1 MEALSNSVFVS
12 KFSETFS
19 VLHSIKTP
27 NQRSGSLKIND
38 GFSNSSSWTCGPR
51 VLALAREISG
61 EGEEEKRFE
70 NGFDLVS
77 EGSVSLNEDNSDHN
91 QSCEKDG
98 DTASKIVTPLTI
110 TYGSGTGGGSRAG
123 LFRTPISGGVQSAT
137 SAHGLPRP
145 ALAVRNL
152 MEQARFAHLCTV
164 MSRMHHRRE
173 GYPFG
178 SLVDFA
184 PDSMGHPI
192 FSFSPLAIHTRN
204 LLADPRCT
212 LVVQIPGWSGL
223 SNARVTIFGDVY
235 PLLEDQQEWA
245 HKQYM
250 AKHQQGPSQ
259 QWGNFYYFR
268 MQNISDIYF
277 IGGFGTVAW
286 VDVKEYETLQPD
298 RIAVDGGEQ
307 NLKELNAIFSKPLKE
322 LLSMENEV
330 DDAALISIDSKGTDI
345 RVRQGAQVPLPCNA
359 IPIIGLPSVGS
370 VIFMLFPPL
379 VCSSTYRGYH
389 LKKAVWLK
397 RWRKPRQLCGNY

>member
-1 MEALSNSVFVS
+1 MEALANSVFIPNL
-12 KFSETFS
+12 SEPYP
-19 VLHSIKTP
+19 VLNNQSSSIRTSNK
-27 NQRSGSLKIND
+27 RIGSLKITENSTFLRLRTQALPSEASGCSEPED
-38 GFSNSSSWTCGPR
+38 GKPLN
-51 VLALAREISG
+51 
-61 EGEEEKRFE
+61 

-77 EGSVSLNEDNSDHN
+77 DDILSLPHDELSQCESNDNHFDPAL
-91 QSCEKDG
+91 KVG
-98 DTASKIVTPLTI
+98 TPLVSQCGT
-110 TYGSGTGGGSRAG
+110 GTGGGTRAG

-137 SAHGLPRP
+137 SAHGLPPP

-184 PDSMGHPI
+184 PDPMGHPI

-235 PLLEDQQEWA
+235 PLPEVQQEWA
-245 HKQYM
+245 HRQYI

-286 VDVKEYETLQPD
+286 VDVKEYEAIQPD
-298 RIAVDGGEQ
+298 KIAVDVGHQ

-322 LLSMENEV
+322 LLSTESEV
-330 DDAALISIDSKGTDI
+330 DDAALISLDSKGTDI
-345 RVRQGAQVPLPCNA
+345 RVRQGAQFNVQR
-359 IPIIGLPSVGS
+359 ISFDEG
-370 VIFMLFPPL
+370 
-379 VCSSTYRGYH
+379 H
-389 LKKAVWLK
+389 AVETLEEAKEALWKLINK
-397 RWRKPRQLCGNY
+397 GRVYNLHK

>member
-1 MEALSNSVFVS
+1 MEALASSGFVS
-12 KFSETFS
+12 KLSETIP
-19 VLHSIKTP
+19 VICAPHSSIRSP
-27 NQRSGSLKIND
+27 NKLIGSLKFRD
-38 GFSNSSSWTCGPR
+38 TTPRVCGSR
-51 VLALAREISG
+51 VLALAREASDG
-61 EGEEEKRFE
+61 GDEEIRFE
-70 NGFDLVS
+70 NIGSSLIS
-77 EGSVSLNEDNSDHN
+77 EKIASLSQME
-91 QSCEKDG
+91 
-98 DTASKIVTPLTI
+98 TPLI
-110 TYGSGTGGGSRAG
+110 VPSGSGAGGGTRAG

-152 MEQARFAHLCTV
+152 MEQARFAQLCTV

-223 SNARVTIFGDVY
+223 SNARVTIFGDVF
-235 PLLEDQQEWA
+235 PLPEHDQEWA

-250 AKHQQGPSQ
+250 IKHQQGPSQ

-268 MQNISDIYF
+268 MQNISSDIYF

-298 RIAVDGGEQ
+298 KIAVDGGEQ

-322 LLSMENEV
+322 VLSSEMEV
-330 DDAALISIDSKGTDI
+330 DDAALISIDSKGIDI
-345 RVRQGAQVPLPCNA
+345 RFNMQRLSFEEGHA
-359 IPIIGLPSVGS
+359 IETLEEA
-370 VIFMLFPPL
+370 
-379 VCSSTYRGYH
+379 
-389 LKKAVWLK
+389 KAALWKLINK
-397 RWRKPRQLCGNY
+397 